1 MSDLQDIGASLGFA
15 PLSDDQGRLSA
26 RLDGLISGSSLLT
39 IDDAVARQM
48 DDVYF
53 AVAHI
58 NYRRKSDHNN
68 YKTFRETVVL
78 LEVPGVTFPHL
89 AIQPRTFGS
98 WLMEKA
104 AGLTGLQELDFA
116 GHETYDKIYSTFT
129 FMPDP
134 ARRLMDDELLT
145 YLTERNGLKV
155 QTSDD
160 RVLVGRPGKRLAGDE
175 LTALIDDAQGVLSR
189 LTASARRLREGG
201 WDPKQ
206 AATDMP
212 QNMGGLLGM
221 MLRGRMV
228 TREQAEE
235 FIAQSPP
242 RSIPGNISKS
252 FVSTSSS
259 LRNVAFVASGLLCLA
274 VAVLTYLA
282 IDGLLPSM
290 PGIPIIAMLALFLI
304 GAVTGSVFANRF
316 HRGRMRLLRMGE
328 VTAAR
333 ILQVTET
340 NMSVNEQRR
349 FKVTLEYE
357 VGGQTRQQTVN
368 AYGQCVQLAQSLLQS
383 GESTQVLYN
392 SEAPDSV
399 LWPGTL
405 VNWTS

>member
-1 MSDLQDIGASLGFA
+1 
-15 PLSDDQGRLSA
+15 
-26 RLDGLISGSSLLT
+26 
-39 IDDAVARQM
+39 
-48 DDVYF
+48 
-53 AVAHI
+53 
-58 NYRRKSDHNN
+58 
-68 YKTFRETVVL
+68 
-78 LEVPGVTFPHL
+78 
-89 AIQPRTFGS
+89 
-98 WLMEKA
+98 
-104 AGLTGLQELDFA
+104 
-116 GHETYDKIYSTFT
+116 
-129 FMPDP
+129 
-134 ARRLMDDELLT
+134 MDDELLT

-175 LTALIDDAQGVLSR
+175 LTALIDNAQGVLSR
-189 LTASARRLREGG
+189 LTASARHLREGG

-259 LRNVAFVASGLLCLA
+259 LRNVAFVASGLLFA
-274 VAVLTYLA
+274 VAILTYLA

-304 GAVTGSVFANRF
+304 GAMVAGSVFAHRF
-316 HRGRMRLLRMGE
+316 HGGRMRLLRMGE

-357 VGGQTRQQTVN
+357 VGGQDRQQTVN
-368 AYGQCVQLAQSLLQS
+368 AYRAKRSIGAVALA
-383 GESTQVLYN
+383 EREPTQALYDT
-392 SEAPDSV
+392 EAPDSV